1 MAKNTGERKRVPVKH
16 IRDGIKSNYKK
27 DCKCAI
33 CSTDEDLE
41 LHHYR
46 TVSTLFYK
54 YCEENN
60 IDISTDEKV
69 VEMRDQFYKDHWDDL
84 VERTVTLCN
93 THHTLLHSIYGREP
107 ALHTASK
114 QERWVQIQKEKIENK
129 AKGIK
134 TKGRFSSL
142 I

>member
-1 MAKNTGERKRVPVKH
+1 MAKNTGAKKRVPVKH
-16 IRDGIKSNYKK
+16 IRDGIKSNYNK

-60 IDISTDEKV
+60 IDISTDEAV
-69 VEMRDQFYKDHWDDL
+69 LAMRDEFYKEHWNDL
-84 VERTVTLCN
+84 VEYTVTLCN
-93 THHTLLHSIYGREP
+93 THHKLLHKIYGREP
-107 ALHTASK
+107 RLATAEK
-114 QERWVQIQKEKIENK
+114 QERWVQKQKDKFEGR
-129 AKGIK
+129 APKG
-134 TKGRFSSL
+134 GRFSSL